1 MTQPSKLNPRL
12 MAKNVAERAHTR
24 RVAAWCAEIATKL
37 NVPAREHKVLER
49 AASRLPVFSGV
60 VHKAIA
66 LLGNVNTNL
75 GDLESLIS
83 SDQTLAG
90 HIVGAAN
97 SALMGSAIPVKSI
110 QQAVV
115 RIGMEAARQIVSAAA
130 LRKLFDAKQSHEL
143 WNHSLDVAE
152 SASNIARRSGLVDP
166 DEAFLAGLIHDV
178 GRLVIANLPAEAPA
192 RQERLTEM
200 GCPHTIVER
209 VTLGQDHAAIG
220 AQV

>member
-37 NVPAREHKVLER
+37 NLPAREHKVLERAARLHQQSKLFADEAAWTGLRRELGIQPNRADEISEAAIETLRSLHGYRSASQRIRNLATILEQCDDLDGACELDATVSSEPDLNGLDGIVEIIAGHFGAVPKEHLER

-90 HIVGAAN
+90 H
-97 SALMGSAIPVKSI
+97 
-110 QQAVV
+110 
-115 RIGMEAARQIVSAAA
+115 
-130 LRKLFDAKQSHEL
+130 
-143 WNHSLDVAE
+143 
-152 SASNIARRSGLVDP
+152 
-166 DEAFLAGLIHDV
+166 
-178 GRLVIANLPAEAPA
+178 
-192 RQERLTEM
+192 
-200 GCPHTIVER
+200 
-209 VTLGQDHAAIG
+209 
-220 AQV
+220 